1 MSSEKPSLEG
11 LRIDRSD
18 ERGSGGRGR
27 WIVLGVL
34 ALAAGLGIYYW
45 FSRPRAIEV
54 ETATVVEVPS
64 GSVAAVLNAS
74 GYVTARRQA
83 TVSSKITGKV
93 IEVLVE
99 EGMAV
104 TEGQVLARLDPAT
117 VDREVALGEAQL
129 AASRRAL
136 DETEV
141 RRKEAEV
148 NRRRAHQLL
157 DQQVGS
163 QADADAAD
171 AAADSLAARLA
182 SQREDVKVAERQLS
196 LRRQDREDTVI
207 RAPFSGVAI
216 SKDAQPG
223 EMISPVSAGGGF
235 TRTGVC
241 TVVDMKSLEIEIDV
255 NESYINRVKPG
266 QKAEAA
272 LDAYP
277 DWKIP
282 ATVITTIPAADRE
295 KATVRVRVGF
305 DQLDPR
311 ILPDM
316 GVKVAFLG
324 DGGDRS
330 PGADLAA
337 EAAKPR
343 VRIPKAA
350 LRGTSGERVVWVMT
364 GDHVERR
371 AVKVASDQADPVDV
385 LSGLSSGERVVVA
398 GPADLVEGAKV
409 VEAKVKK

>member
-1 MSSEKPSLEG
+1 MSSDKPSLEG
-11 LRIDRSD
+11 LRI
-18 ERGSGGRGR
+18 ERGEERGAGGRGR
-27 WIVLGVL
+27 WIALVVLVL
-34 ALAAGLGIYYW
+34 VAAAGAYYW
-45 FSRPRAIEV
+45 YSRPRAIEV
-54 ETATVVEVPS
+54 ETAAAVEVPS

-117 VDREVALGEAQL
+117 VDREVALSEAQL
-129 AASRRAL
+129 VATRRAL

-148 NRRRAHQLL
+148 NRRRAHQLF
-157 DQQVGS
+157 DQAVGS
-163 QADADAAD
+163 RADADAAD

-182 SQREDVKVAERQLS
+182 SQREEVKVAERQLS

-324 DGGDRS
+324 DQVD
-330 PGADLAA
+330 GAAA
-337 EAAKPR
+337 AVEKPPVR
-343 VRIPKAA
+343 VPKSA
-350 LRGTSGERVVWVMT
+350 LRGTAGARVVWVVSN
-364 GDHVERR
+364 GRAERR

-385 LSGLSSGERVVVA
+385 LSGLVSGERVVVA
-398 GPADLVEGAKV
+398 GPADLVEGAQV

>member
-1 MSSEKPSLEG
+1 MSTEKPSLEG
-11 LRIDRSD
+11 LRIDRGED
-18 ERGSGGRGR
+18 RGSGGRGR
-27 WIVLGVL
+27 WI
-34 ALAAGLGIYYW
+34 ALAILLLVAAAGGYYW

-54 ETATVVEVPS
+54 ETAAAVEVPS

-104 TEGQVLARLDPAT
+104 QEGQVLARLDPAT
-117 VDREVALGEAQL
+117 VDREVALAEAQL
-129 AASRRAL
+129 VAARRTL

-148 NRRRAHQLL
+148 NRRRAHQLF
-157 DQQVGS
+157 DQAVGS
-163 QADADAAD
+163 KADADAAD

-182 SQREDVKVAERQLS
+182 SQREDVKVSERQLS

-207 RAPFSGVAI
+207 RAPFAGVAI

-241 TVVDMKSLEIEIDV
+241 TLVDMKSLEIEIDV
-255 NESYINRVKPG
+255 NESYINRVKTG
-266 QKAEAA
+266 QKAEAV

-277 DWKIP
+277 DWQIP

-295 KATVRVRVGF
+295 KATVRVRLGF
-305 DQLDPR
+305 DQLEPR

-324 DGGDRS
+324 EADG
-330 PGADLAA
+330 AA
-337 EAAKPR
+337 AVVEKPR
-343 VRIPKAA
+343 VRVPKAA
-350 LRGTSGERVVWVMT
+350 LRGTPDAHIVWVVS
-364 GDHVERR
+364 GGKLERR

-385 LSGLSSGERVVVA
+385 LSGLGAGERVVVA
-398 GPADLVEGAKV
+398 GPTDLTAGVAV
-409 VEAKVKK
+409 VEAKEKKK

>member
-1 MSSEKPSLEG
+1 MSTEKPSLEG
-11 LRIDRSD
+11 LRIDRAED
-18 ERGSGGRGR
+18 RGSGGRGR
-27 WIVLGVL
+27 WIVLGLLVL
-34 ALAAGLGIYYW
+34 AAALGIYFW
-45 FSRPRAIEV
+45 LSRPRAIEV
-54 ETATVVEVPS
+54 ETAAAVEVPS

-129 AASRRAL
+129 AATRRAL

-148 NRRRAHQLL
+148 NRRRARQLF
-157 DQQVGS
+157 DQAVGS

-324 DGGDRS
+324 DGG
-330 PGADLAA
+330 GAA
-337 EAAKPR
+337 EASEAAAKPR
-343 VRIPKAA
+343 VRVPKAA
-350 LRGTSGERVVWVMT
+350 LRGTSGERVVWVVANGRT
-364 GDHVERR
+364 ERR
-371 AVKVASDQADPVDV
+371 AVKVASDQADPVEV

-398 GPADLVEGAKV
+398 GPADLAEGVAV
-409 VEAKVKK
+409 VEAKDKK

>member
-1 MSSEKPSLEG
+1 MSEKPSLEG
-11 LRIDRSD
+11 LRIDRG
-18 ERGSGGRGR
+18 EARGSGGRGR
-27 WIVLGVL
+27 WIVLVVL
-34 ALAAGLGIYYW
+34 LLAAAAGAYYW
-45 FSRPRAIEV
+45 FSRPRAIPV
-54 ETATVVEVPS
+54 ETAAAVEVPS

-104 TEGQVLARLDPAT
+104 QEGQVLARLDPAT
-117 VDREVALGEAQL
+117 ADREVALAEAQL
-129 AASRRAL
+129 VATRRAL

-148 NRRRAHQLL
+148 NRRRAHQLF
-157 DQQVGS
+157 DQAVGS
-163 QADADAAD
+163 KADADAAD

-182 SQREDVKVAERQLS
+182 SQREDVKVSERQLS

-207 RAPFSGVAI
+207 RAPFAGVAI

-241 TVVDMKSLEIEIDV
+241 TLVDMKSLEIEIDV

-266 QKAEAA
+266 QKAEAV

-295 KATVRVRVGF
+295 KATVRVRLGF
-305 DQLDPR
+305 DQLEPR

-316 GVKVAFLG
+316 GVKVAFL
-324 DGGDRS
+324 DDAAA
-330 PGADLAA
+330 GAVQ
-337 EAAKPR
+337 AAKPA

-350 LRGTSGERVVWVMT
+350 LRGAAGERYVFVVKQE
-364 GDHVERR
+364 HVERR
-371 AVKVASDQADPVDV
+371 AIRVASEQSDPADVV
-385 LSGLSSGERVVVA
+385 SGLTGGERVVVV
-398 GPADLVEGAKV
+398 GPAELADGATVVEGRAGK
-409 VEAKVKK
+409 E

>member
-1 MSSEKPSLEG
+1 MSTEKPSLAG
-11 LRIDRSD
+11 LRI
-18 ERGSGGRGR
+18 ERGEDRESGGRGR
-27 WIVLGVL
+27 WIVLAIVALVAALGVYFWL
-34 ALAAGLGIYYW
+34 
-45 FSRPRAIEV
+45 SRPRAIEV
-54 ETATVVEVPS
+54 ETAAAVEVPS

-117 VDREVALGEAQL
+117 VDRQVALSEAQL
-129 AASRRAL
+129 VSARRAL

-148 NRRRAHQLL
+148 NRRRAHQLF
-157 DQQVGS
+157 DQAVGS
-163 QADADAAD
+163 RADADAAD

-182 SQREDVKVAERQLS
+182 SQREEVKVAERQLS
-196 LRRQDREDTVI
+196 VRRQDREDTVI

-324 DGGDRS
+324 DGGN
-330 PGADLAA
+330 GAAA
-337 EAAKPR
+337 VVEKPPVR
-343 VRIPKAA
+343 VPKSA
-350 LRGTSGERVVWVMT
+350 LRGTSGARVVWVVS
-364 GDHVERR
+364 GGKVERR

-385 LSGLSSGERVVVA
+385 LSGLAAGERVVVA
-398 GPADLVEGAKV
+398 GPADLVEGAQV